1 MIPNAVMDMVQPV
14 LTLDG
19 VDFPLNF
26 EQSHFAFELAMD
38 LHEQKDVL
46 KRHGVTQRHLKALMK
61 STEFLSQLEEYRRE
75 WEHPKN
81 VKERIQMKA
90 ALAVEDGMLE
100 LYAIFK
106 DRDKTLAGRLDAF
119 KQFVQL
125 SGSTP
130 GKEADA
136 GGSGFAI
143 TINVGK
149 HAEGGVR
156 EQHVVIEGESSTI
169 DSE

>member
-1 MIPNAVMDMVQPV
+1 MIPNAVMDMVEPILV
-14 LTLDG
+14 IDD
-19 VDFPLNF
+19 VEFPANF
-26 EQSHFAFELAMD
+26 EQSHFAFELAAD
-38 LHEQKDVL
+38 LHDQKDVL
-46 KRHGVTQRHLKALMK
+46 KRHGITQKHFKALMK
-61 STEFLSQLEEYRRE
+61 SNEFLSQFEEYKRE
-75 WEHPKN
+75 WQSPKN

-100 LYAIFK
+100 LYHLFK
-106 DRDKTLAGRLDAF
+106 DRDKAPAARLDAF

-130 GKEADA
+130 GKEESA

-149 HAEGGVR
+149 HAEGEVR
-156 EQHVVIEGESSTI
+156 PGSVTIEGESATI
-169 DSE
+169 DAD